1 MTESRKAQED
11 LIKAE
16 KDLVEVTKVNM
27 IFLQSIEESQKS
39 LEDIK
44 TKLQEVETLEEALK
58 DDLKKVIDLAQTL

>member
-1 MTESRKAQED
+1 
-11 LIKAE
+11 
-16 KDLVEVTKVNM
+16 M